1 MTACVKLYI
10 LLNLKRVGKSSA
22 LCSVLAVVGQGLLA
36 LQRGRGASRSGGMSG
51 GGSGRERRLEKYGLR
66 EKILAEGSKGD
77 RGVCMDEREER
88 EELMVSEGV
97 QK

>member
-1 MTACVKLYI
+1 
-10 LLNLKRVGKSSA
+10 
-22 LCSVLAVVGQGLLA
+22 
-36 LQRGRGASRSGGMSG
+36 MSG

-66 EKILAEGSKGD
+66 EEILAL
-77 RGVCMDEREER
+77 RETKEIGANAWTSARR